1 MKKSY
6 HDPGLT
12 ASGRC
17 KLFDE
22 ENGPFIYWSGY
33 LLFENGAVRENNFYG
48 CLWEPPSEPY
58 ALWKRKAE
66 YWRARLTMAVRDFDN
81 YRENHLASIN
91 AILGSTQADNGI
103 PNGEEIIA
111 NLEKL
116 QKVVTEMNEQAQ
128 HCLAMVKKYDPAEAR
143 KQRQQEQS
151 QKNKEQAALLKKKI
165 AAIQI

>member
-12 ASGRC
+12 AAGRC

-48 CLWEPPSEPY
+48 CLWEPPTEPY

-81 YRENHLASIN
+81 FKEHHISSLNQ
-91 AILGSTQADNGI
+91 ILNSNDAGSVSNGD
-103 PNGEEIIA
+103 EIIA
-111 NLEKL
+111 NLKKL
-116 QKVVTEMNEQAQ
+116 QKVVTDMNEKAQ
-128 HCLAMVKKYDPAEAR
+128 ECLAMVKKYDPQEAR